1 MMTMEEMM
9 AQFPRA
15 GRVEWIG
22 LRAARGADLESVASV
37 EAIAGKGLA
46 GDHSANKK
54 ETKRQVTLIM
64 AEHLATA
71 ASVLGIEAVHP
82 RLTRRNIVVSGIN
95 LTSLKGKRFRLGDAE
110 LELGAEC
117 HPCSR
122 METNLGP
129 GGYNAMRGHGG
140 WCAVVVQGGTISVGD
155 SLTVIAPADLG

>member
-1 MMTMEEMM
+1 MEELM

-22 LRAARGADLESVASV
+22 LRSARGEDLESVASV
-37 EAIAGKGLA
+37 EAIAGKGLS
-46 GDHSANKK
+46 GDHSAKKK

-71 ASVLGIEAVHP
+71 ASILGRDAVHP
-82 RLTRRNIVVSGIN
+82 ELTRRNIVVRGIN
-95 LTSLKGKRFRLGDAE
+95 LQSLKGKRFKVGDAE

-140 WCAVVVQGGTISVGD
+140 WCAVVVNGGEIRVGD
-155 SLTVIAPADLG
+155 TVVVLGPKDAG

>member
-1 MMTMEEMM
+1 M

-22 LRAARGADLESVASV
+22 LRSARGEELESVASV
-37 EAIAGKGLA
+37 DAIAGKGLQ
-46 GDHSANKK
+46 GDHSAKKK

-71 ASVLGIEAVHP
+71 ASILGLESVDP
-82 RLTRRNIVVSGIN
+82 GLTRRNIVVRGIN
-95 LTSLKGKRFRLGDAE
+95 LQSLKGKRFKVGDAE

-122 METNLGP
+122 METNLGA

-140 WCAVVVQGGTISVGD
+140 WCAIVVNAGEIRVGD
-155 SLTVIAPADLG
+155 SVVVIGAAD